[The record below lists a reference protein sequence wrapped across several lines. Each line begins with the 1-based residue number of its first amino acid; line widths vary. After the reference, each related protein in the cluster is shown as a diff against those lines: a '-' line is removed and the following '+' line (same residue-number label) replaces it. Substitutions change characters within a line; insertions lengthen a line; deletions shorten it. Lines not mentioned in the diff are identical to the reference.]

1 MGGTRVVSSA
11 SSSSDPRK
19 YVENDKEL
27 FMNNQTSVSGGA
39 SPELQPT
46 IDPPSSDTSGQAP
59 PVVALTN
66 PSPAPEPD
74 GVKVPHVI
82 EPDGVKVP
90 HV

>member
-1 MGGTRVVSSA
+1 MSNQ
-11 SSSSDPRK
+11 SSDNGR
-19 YVENDKEL
+19 
-27 FMNNQTSVSGGA
+27 A
-39 SPELQPT
+39 SPKLQPT
-46 IDPPSSDTSGQAP
+46 SNDTSGQAP

-66 PSPAPEPD
+66 PSTAPATSQSSTSPD